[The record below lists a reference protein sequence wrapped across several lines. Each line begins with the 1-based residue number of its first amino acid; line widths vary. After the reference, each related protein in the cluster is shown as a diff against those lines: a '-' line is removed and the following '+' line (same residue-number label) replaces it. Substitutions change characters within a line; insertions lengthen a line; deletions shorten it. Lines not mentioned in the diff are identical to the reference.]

1 MVTLTTKEK
10 YLKSKGILNDWRKHL
25 VLKNV
30 CALLELKK
38 MSEIN
43 IEGDRTIFTFSVSKF
58 KTLSE
63 DSVLTFKDLIDNK
76 IIYRM
81 HLSNKTF

>member
-1 MVTLTTKEK
+1 MTKEK
-10 YLKSKGILNDWRKHL
+10 YLKSKGILNDWKNHR
-25 VLKNV
+25 VLKDV

-43 IEGDRTIFTFSVSKF
+43 IEGDHAIFTFSVSKF

-63 DSVLTFKDLIDNK
+63 DSVLTFKDLIYNK
-76 IIYRM
+76 II
-81 HLSNKTF
+81 L